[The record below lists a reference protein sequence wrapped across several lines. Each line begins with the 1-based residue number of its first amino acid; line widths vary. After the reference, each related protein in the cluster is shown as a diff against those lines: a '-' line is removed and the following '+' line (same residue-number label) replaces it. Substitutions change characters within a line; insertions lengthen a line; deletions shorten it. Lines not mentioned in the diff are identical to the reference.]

1 MKLQL
6 QLAKKGF
13 SQDGGCLGSFVV
25 WMMLIF
31 CLCPDMITERS
42 CLCFDPPWS
51 CLTAGILGTC
61 LWPTAQLTVRQLF
74 LSVDRRLILRNLRRG
89 FLSAGEIMTR
99 V

>member
-51 CLTAGILGTC
+51 CLNAGILGTC
-61 LWPTAQLTVRQLF
+61 LWPTAQLTVTWVERRCSQEHTQQSPLPPPTPSPLQLY
-74 LSVDRRLILRNLRRG
+74 G
-89 FLSAGEIMTR
+89 
-99 V
+99 